1 MPLYDCLLLAKPHVS
16 KQALVEMVGR
26 IGSRV
31 FLRNGVLTDIK
42 SFGTIQLAYGIKK
55 LDGRHF
61 QGQLMQMTMMVPPT
75 FNQELHYL
83 NKEDRLLRWL
93 VVKHRNT
100 MYGQEFINEDE
111 GTNELM
117 HQKGGLFSK
126 RTAADGD
133 EDEDEDDDDD
143 DDDGDE
149 EYDLE

>member
-1 MPLYDCLLLAKPHVS
+1 MPLYDCLLLAKPLVP
-16 KQALVEMVGR
+16 KEALVEMVGR
-26 IGSRV
+26 IGTRV
-31 FLRNGVLTDIK
+31 FLRNGVITDIK

-55 LDGRHF
+55 LDGRHY

-100 MYGQEFINEDE
+100 IYGQEFINEDE
-111 GTNELM
+111 GKNELLM
-117 HQKGGLFSK
+117 YQKGSLFSK
-126 RTAADGD
+126 GTD
-133 EDEDEDDDDD
+133 EDEGDDDDDDDD